1 MDMSWKVRISCGAA
15 AVLFLVAPVTAA
27 AKLGSISGTLS
38 RPGYTV
44 IALASNGK
52 ATSVRASH
60 GSFSLRPPAAS
71 VTLQLRGADGIYAGP
86 VVIGSDQ
93 KGVRAIVGV
102 RAGARLGKITVNVR
116 RG

>member
-1 MDMSWKVRISCGAA
+1 MGMSWKVRISCGAA

-27 AKLGSISGTLS
+27 AKLASISGTLS

-71 VTLQLRGADGIYAGP
+71 GTLQLRAPDGIYAGP
-86 VVIGSDQ
+86 VGMGSDL
-93 KGVRAIVGV
+93 KGARAIVG
-102 RAGARLGKITVNVR
+102 GQG
-116 RG
+116 RGQL